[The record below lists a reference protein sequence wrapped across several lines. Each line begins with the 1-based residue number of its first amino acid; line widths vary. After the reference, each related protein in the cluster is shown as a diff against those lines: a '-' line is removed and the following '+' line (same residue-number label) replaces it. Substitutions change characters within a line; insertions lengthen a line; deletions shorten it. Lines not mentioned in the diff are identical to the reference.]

1 MPRPIHFEIDAE
13 QPERAARFYARVFG
27 WKARKWD
34 GPIDYWLL
42 VTGEEGEPG
51 IDGGIQLREGDSPG
65 TTNFIG
71 VDSVDEMTALVEQ
84 HGGIVARPKAA
95 LPGVGYLAYCEDTEG
110 NLFGVMENDPNAQ

>member
-13 QPERAARFYARVFG
+13 QPERGARFYARVFG
-27 WKARKWD
+27 WKAQKWD

-84 HGGIVARPKAA
+84 HGGKVARPKAA